1 MSATPADLQSLES
14 PLDARIRPASTPK
27 PHFLDA
33 VAKRAVLRRL
43 SLLREGQLTLL
54 DGDDIHRFGVVTAG
68 FAVNVSVSIHDQR
81 FYSDM
86 AFGGSIG
93 AGEAY
98 MQGYWS
104 TEQLTDLVRLFV
116 RNMDVLDKVE
126 GGFARLTTPL
136 QKSLHWFNRN
146 TRSGS
151 RKNIAAHY
159 DLGNDFFKLFLDE
172 TMMYSSATFN
182 SADLTLHEAQI
193 ARLDVICRKLDLQP
207 SDHVIEIGTGWGG
220 FALYAAKHYGCKIT
234 TTTISQE
241 QYSLAV
247 ERVKAAGLENRIAV
261 LLSDYRDLQGQY
273 DKLVSIEM
281 IEAVGHQF
289 YDTFF
294 AKCSSLL
301 EPEGAML
308 LQAITIADQ
317 RYEQAATSVDFI
329 QRYIF
334 PGSCIPSVT
343 AMCTAITKSTDMRLF
358 DLQDIGPHYA
368 TTLRMWR
375 ENFFANLD
383 QIKAFGYD
391 DAFIRMWEYY
401 FCYCEG
407 GFAERA
413 IGDVHMVLTKPRNRL
428 ATIS

>member
-1 MSATPADLQSLES
+1 MSVTPVDLQSLATA
-14 PLDARIRPASTPK
+14 LDARIRPDSTPK

-33 VAKRAVLRRL
+33 LAKSAVLARL
-43 SLLREGQLTLL
+43 ALLREGQLTLV
-54 DGDDIHRFGVVTAG
+54 DGGDVLSFGAVAAN
-68 FAVNVSVSIHDQR
+68 FPVNVTVCIHDQR

-104 TEQLTDLVRLFV
+104 TDQLTDLVSIFV

-126 GGFARLTTPL
+126 GGFATLTAPL

-146 TRSGS
+146 TRAGS

-172 TMMYSSATFN
+172 TMMYSSAMFIRP
-182 SADLTLHEAQI
+182 SMSLHEAQI
-193 ARLDVICRKLDLQP
+193 ARLDAICRKLDLQP
-207 SDHVIEIGTGWGG
+207 TDHVIEIGTGWGG

-234 TTTISQE
+234 TTTISKE
-241 QYSLAV
+241 QHALAV
-247 ERVKAAGLENRIAV
+247 ERVKATGLEDRIAV

-301 EPEGAML
+301 KPEGAML

-317 RYEQAATSVDFI
+317 RYEQATKSVDFI

-343 AMCTAITKSTDMRLF
+343 AMTQSITRSTDMRLF
-358 DLQDIGPHYA
+358 DLQDIGPDYA

-383 QIKAFGYD
+383 KIKALGYD

-413 IGDVHMVLTKPRNRL
+413 IGDVHMVLTKPQSRL
-428 ATIS
+428 ATFT